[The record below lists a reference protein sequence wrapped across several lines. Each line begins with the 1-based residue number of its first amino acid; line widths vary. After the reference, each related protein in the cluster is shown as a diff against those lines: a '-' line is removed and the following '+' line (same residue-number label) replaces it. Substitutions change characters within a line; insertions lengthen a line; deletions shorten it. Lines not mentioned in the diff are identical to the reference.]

1 MKVVFKSVIFVY
13 SGKRETLIKQTEY
26 ERDPATV
33 EPQHGY
39 KAAGEDTESFCRA
52 VRILYQAK
60 FSLRDR

>member
-13 SGKRETLIKQTEY
+13 SGKRETLIKKTEY

-33 EPQHGY
+33 ESQHGY
-39 KAAGEDTESFCRA
+39 KAAVEDNESFCRA
-52 VRILYQAK
+52 VRILYQAW

>member
-33 EPQHGY
+33 GTATQIQSRG
-39 KAAGEDTESFCRA
+39 
-52 VRILYQAK
+52 
-60 FSLRDR
+60 

>member
-13 SGKRETLIKQTEY
+13 SGKRETLIKQKEY

-39 KAAGEDTESFCRA
+39 RAAVEDNESFCRA
-52 VRILYQAK
+52 VRIL
-60 FSLRDR
+60 

>member
-1 MKVVFKSVIFVY
+1 MKVVFKSVIFIY

-33 EPQHGY
+33 ELQHGY

-52 VRILYQAK
+52 VRIL
-60 FSLRDR
+60 